1 MEKEEN
7 IRNAGRAKNLQSNCG
22 VNSTFNFT
30 MGAISV
36 AVAGLIGYF
45 AYQYFLQ

>member
-7 IRNAGRAKNLQSNCG
+7 IRNTAGAKNMQNNCG

-30 MGAISV
+30 MGTISV
-36 AVAGLIGYF
+36 AIAGLIGYF
-45 AYQYFLQ
+45 VYQFFLK